1 MLGALARRAKFGP
14 KRVSTPPP
22 ATPDAGTGDRLIDVV
37 RVEGLKTRFF
47 LAISARRMLTRSPSI
62 IRPFS
67 WATASRASVSV
78 RNLAKPRM
86 CDGFELNLLVKH
98 LSNGLFVRSY
108 SVALAGLLDCVAVL
122 AAVVVLA
129 MAVEVDVVAEV
140 VGTLRLHPSNPFA
153 KANML

>member
-1 MLGALARRAKFGP
+1 
-14 KRVSTPPP
+14 
-22 ATPDAGTGDRLIDVV
+22 
-37 RVEGLKTRFF
+37 
-47 LAISARRMLTRSPSI
+47 
-62 IRPFS
+62 
-67 WATASRASVSV
+67 
-78 RNLAKPRM
+78 M